1 MEHLRISTM
10 TAVAKLCDM
19 INIENMF
26 ESINIDDVVKFIE
39 YKEKHKGYSKKLDK
53 KPRKQKKR
61 VTFYNQST
69 IYIYHNGKIVNV
81 KLFNNGKVQMTGLK
95 YEKQGLEV
103 LEVVKDIFM
112 RDYDLEFLDKKAV

>member
-26 ESINIDDVVKFIE
+26 ESINIDDIVKFIE

-69 IYIYHNGKIVNV
+69 IHIYNNGKIVNV

-95 YEKQGLEV
+95 YEKQG
-103 LEVVKDIFM
+103 
-112 RDYDLEFLDKKAV
+112 